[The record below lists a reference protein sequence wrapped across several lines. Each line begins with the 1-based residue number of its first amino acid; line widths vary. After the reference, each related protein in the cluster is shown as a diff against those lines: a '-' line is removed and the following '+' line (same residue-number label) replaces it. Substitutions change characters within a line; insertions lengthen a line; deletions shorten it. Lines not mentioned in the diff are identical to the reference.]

1 MTTDA
6 TAEATTRLRAAGC
19 VFAEEEAALLV
30 AEAPPGLLEAWLTR
44 RVAGEPLEHV
54 LGWASFDGLRVPV
67 APGVFVPRQRSV
79 LLVREAARAA
89 ARHRGGASIV
99 VDLCAGAGAVGL
111 AVAIRVP
118 GTQVHAVDIDPAAV
132 ACATR
137 ALADVG
143 GVAYLGDLAAPLPPD
158 LRGHVDVL
166 VANAPYVP
174 SDEVA
179 MMPREARDHEPA
191 VALDGGPDGLD
202 VQRRVIALAPDW
214 LAPHGRVLVET
225 SRRQG
230 PASARAMSAAGLR
243 VRVLH
248 DDALEA
254 TVVVGRPRTPATEPP
269 RPRPAPTRER

>member
-1 MTTDA
+1 MTTSP
-6 TAEATTRLRAAGC
+6 TAEATARLRAAGC

-30 AEAPPGLLEAWLTR
+30 AEAPPALLEAWLAR

-89 ARHRGGASIV
+89 TRRRRGEPVV
-99 VDLCAGAGAVGL
+99 VDLCAGTGAVGL
-111 AVAIRVP
+111 AVAVRVP
-118 GTQVHAVDIDPAAV
+118 GARVHAVDVDPAAV
-132 ACATR
+132 ACAAQ
-137 ALADVG
+137 ALAGVG
-143 GVAYLGDLAAPLPPD
+143 GVAYLGDLVAPLPPE

-179 MMPREARDHEPA
+179 MMPREAREHEPA

-202 VQRRVIALAPDW
+202 VQRRIIALAPDW
-214 LAPHGRVLVET
+214 LAPDGRLLVET
-225 SRRQG
+225 SRRQA
-230 PASARAMSAAGLR
+230 PASARAMTAVGLR

-254 TVVVGRPRTPATEPP
+254 TVVVGRPGVAP
-269 RPRPAPTRER
+269 RPRLAPPGAGS